1 MSPAAADTDERSP
14 VRARP
19 RRDQPWRRHLGGA
32 VTVAVLIALVLL
44 ALTKINLAEVG
55 HALAHVNGWWIAL
68 ATVLM
73 AGAFFSRAESWF
85 AAVRA
90 ALPGEHI
97 GRGAVTRVLLV
108 GMAGSAVAP
117 GRLGEAARAW
127 LIARRTGRVR
137 ETVATVI
144 GTLLSQT
151 LLNVTA
157 LVILSVIALSGSA
170 IRGARTE
177 SVVLTA
183 LLPVLLVLALAG
195 APALVAR
202 GARSHSRRVRT
213 IAEWLHGQLVDVRQ
227 GLAVFRR
234 PRTAVHSTIFQL
246 GAWALQGGSC
256 YAVLAAFGLADR
268 TGFAAAAAVLVAV
281 NITAIVPVTP
291 SNVGVFQAACI
302 AVLAPFG
309 VSAGTGL
316 AYGLVLQ
323 AVEVGCAIILG
334 VPSLIGEGVSLRELR
349 EHAGGRRAP
358 AAPPDGAPVR

>member
-1 MSPAAADTDERSP
+1 MSPAAADADERAP
-14 VRARP
+14 VRARA
-19 RRDQPWRRHLGGA
+19 RREQPWRRHLGGA
-32 VTVAVLIALVLL
+32 VTIAVLVILVVL
-44 ALTKINLAEVG
+44 ALTKINLADVG
-55 HALAHVNGWWIAL
+55 HALSHVNGWWVAL
-68 ATVLM
+68 ATALM
-73 AGAFFSRAESWF
+73 ATTFFARGESWYC
-85 AAVRA
+85 AVRT
-90 ALPGEHI
+90 ALPGEPI

-157 LVILSVIALSGSA
+157 LVILSIVALSGSA

-202 GARSHSRRVRT
+202 GTRSHSRRVRA

-227 GLAVFRR
+227 GLRVFRR
-234 PRTAVHSTIFQL
+234 PRTAVHSIAFQL
-246 GAWALQGGSC
+246 GGWALQAGSC
-256 YAVLAAFGLADR
+256 YAVLAAFGLASR

-309 VSAGTGL
+309 VSAGEGL

-323 AVEVGCAIILG
+323 AVEVGCAIVLG

-349 EHAGGRRAP
+349 AHAGGRRA
-358 AAPPDGAPVR
+358 AASEGDGAPAR